1 MIMVAKQNERQDAY
15 RRLGRVEEAM
25 DVGALHP
32 PVVKEQTNANDLTL
46 DALNKMAERQ
56 SAKIA
61 KYRSSYKR

>member
-1 MIMVAKQNERQDAY
+1 MIMVAKLNERQDAY

-25 DVGALHP
+25 DVGALHT
-32 PVVKEQTNANDLTL
+32 PVDKEQTNANDLTL

-61 KYRSSYKR
+61 KYRSS